1 MKIKHLV
8 WVAMVALVATS
19 CDNKK
24 PEQVQEPVQQKANL
38 SDKYAE
44 YTLTTNIDHLSD
56 NEKQMLPL
64 LFEACD
70 IMDGLFWRENSW
82 RRLATMPTSRN

>member
-24 PEQVQEPVQQKANL
+24 PEQVQEPVQQKAVQ
-38 SDKYAE
+38 
-44 YTLTTNIDHLSD
+44 HV
-56 NEKQMLPL
+56 
-64 LFEACD
+64 
-70 IMDGLFWRENSW
+70 
-82 RRLATMPTSRN
+82 